1 MYSDNKNYSL
11 CDKKIIEI
19 LNVLKVDW
27 SVLNHKTA
35 FITQRTST
43 HLMQLMCFLIPSNHF
58 SINHQNQ
65 MQKKNVKARKTY
77 CVKKKKILMSP
88 HRDLSSAF
96 Y

>member
-1 MYSDNKNYSL
+1 MDELAKREENSCTVTTKNYSL

-27 SVLNHKTA
+27 SVLNHKTV

-65 MQKKNVKARKTY
+65 MQKK
-77 CVKKKKILMSP
+77 C
-88 HRDLSSAF
+88 
-96 Y
+96 